1 MKQNIE
7 LFGLWSNCEEKCKNY
22 FNKAKDIKN
31 NLKARVW
38 HLLYIVIVSVYVL
51 VT

>member
-7 LFGLWSNCEEKCKNY
+7 LFGLWSNCEEKFKNY
-22 FNKAKDIKN
+22 FKKAKDIKN
-31 NLKARVW
+31 NLKTRVW
-38 HLLYIVIVSVYVL
+38 LPVYIVNGSVYVI